1 MNRLPTF
8 ALMIAFAALISAIVV
23 YPANAQYNYEDYR
36 TFISQI
42 DQDVERIL
50 RQRKANHQAQHTVD
64 TWMQEAGG
72 WVEEQQ
78 WVAGQLLQAKQR
90 TGHFATMTD
99 SQLRTE
105 VKMLQNKLTTVS
117 QPPQGR
123 KVGGKTY
130 YNLKDIYTQLGSKK
144 RETDDLQSEDHDLIQ
159 KLLALDAK
167 RDEYARSAE
176 RDSGRKV
183 QENEKILNLLQETH
197 DRFVAQV
204 NDPSLWCE
212 QQFYLKDGIL
222 SDGPVICR
230 DAKMSIIDLTVRY
243 SMEKKR
249 TGQPINQKELA
260 NKIKKARDES
270 VQTKKFMRE
279 EAIPQLQESIQYSE
293 QVHQKAANPPIE
305 LAGCWLLLHPGGSNH
320 AAMNIAKD
328 DYGNYTGTIIDYGWV
343 GLPKG
348 HVLFRLKRV
357 NATTFDGTEFSIINQ
372 QRTQTPLRIIVDR
385 NRKSAGYRTSDE
397 TLTLM
402 PCN

>member
-1 MNRLPTF
+1 MKISWTACFAVLALVVLLPT
-8 ALMIAFAALISAIVV
+8 SAT
-23 YPANAQYNYEDYR
+23 AQHNYEDYR
-36 TFISQI
+36 ALISQI

-50 RQRKANHQAQHTVD
+50 RQRKANHQAQQTVD

-72 WVEEQQ
+72 WIEEQQ

-99 SQLRTE
+99 SQLQAE
-105 VKMLQNKLTTVS
+105 VKMLQNKLAAVS

-123 KVGGKTY
+123 NVGGKIY
-130 YNLKDIYTQLGSKK
+130 YHLQDIYKQLDGKK
-144 RETDDLQSEDHDLIQ
+144 KETDGLQSEDHDLTQ

-167 RDEYARSAE
+167 RDAYARNAE
-176 RDSGRKV
+176 IDSGWAV
-183 QENEKILNLLQETH
+183 EENDKIRNLLQETH
-197 DRFVAQV
+197 DRMAAQV

-212 QQFYLKDGIL
+212 QQFYLRNGIL

-230 DAKMSIIDLTVRY
+230 DAKLSIIDLTMRY
-243 SMEKKR
+243 RNEMIRSGK
-249 TGQPINQKELA
+249 PFNQAELVE
-260 NKIKKARDES
+260 KIKKARDES
-270 VQTKKFMRE
+270 VETKRFMRD
-279 EAIPQLQESIQYSE
+279 EAIPQLQESIQYAVKVNQQASD
-293 QVHQKAANPPIE
+293 PPIE
-305 LAGCWLLLHPGGSNH
+305 LAGCWFLLHPGGRNH
-320 AAMNIAKD
+320 AAMTIEKD
-328 DYGNYTGTIIDYGWV
+328 AYDQYTGIITDYGWI

-385 NRKSAGYRTSDE
+385 NRQSAGYRTSDDMI
-397 TLTLM
+397 TLR